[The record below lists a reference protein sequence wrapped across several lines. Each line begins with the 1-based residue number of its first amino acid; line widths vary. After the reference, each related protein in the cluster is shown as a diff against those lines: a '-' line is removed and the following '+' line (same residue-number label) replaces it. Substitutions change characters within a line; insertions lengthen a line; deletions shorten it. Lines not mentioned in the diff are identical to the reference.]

1 MEPVDS
7 VAGAGMGYAQC
18 FLCIGDFS
26 FADCAYGPELASGL
40 VVPSGLRNHRV
51 AGLAVYQVESHKNET
66 SSFMER
72 VSQIHSRCPALAGHI
87 CLYEDHTTIIG

>member
-18 FLCIGDFS
+18 FLCVGDFPVT
-26 FADCAYGPELASGL
+26 DCAYGPELASGL

-51 AGLAVYQVESHKNET
+51 AGLAVY
-66 SSFMER
+66 
-72 VSQIHSRCPALAGHI
+72 
-87 CLYEDHTTIIG
+87 